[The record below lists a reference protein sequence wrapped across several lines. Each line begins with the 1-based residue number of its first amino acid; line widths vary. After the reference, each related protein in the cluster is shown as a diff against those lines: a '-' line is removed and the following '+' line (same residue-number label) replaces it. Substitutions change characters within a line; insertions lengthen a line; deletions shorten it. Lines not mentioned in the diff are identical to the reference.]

1 MWAVDAFL
9 LDALLLNWELVQH
22 NNITAP
28 RFFIVGTFQHCRGTL
43 DHICIFVFF
52 FFFSLPAILCSTSV
66 ITLFKTS
73 TLQHGC
79 SHVFVFGILGEF
91 NRGK

>member
-43 DHICIFVFF
+43 DHICIFAPPPP
-52 FFFSLPAILCSTSV
+52 SILCSTSV

-73 TLQHGC
+73 TLHHGC

-91 NRGK
+91 N